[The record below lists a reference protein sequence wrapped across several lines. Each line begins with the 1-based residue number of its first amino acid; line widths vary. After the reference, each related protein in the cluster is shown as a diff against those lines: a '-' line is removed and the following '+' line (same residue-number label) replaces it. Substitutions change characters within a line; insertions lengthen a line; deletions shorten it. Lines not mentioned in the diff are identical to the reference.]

1 MSHFSVKLLS
11 VLASAIFSDAVLG
24 LGHWSLVV
32 LEDKISVLGPGLGLE
47 ACVRVNI
54 TGNFPAMN

>member
-1 MSHFSVKLLS
+1 MSHFSVELLS
-11 VLASAIFSDAVLG
+11 VLANAIFSDVVLG

-32 LEDKISVLGPGLGLE
+32 LEDKISVLGLE